1 MCGCKLEQI
10 QPVVQKI
17 EENVLR
23 CSGCGEI
30 MKETDAFCKHCGTP
44 AQKQEK
50 LEYRNEEAETI
61 EDEE

>member
-1 MCGCKLEQI
+1 
-10 QPVVQKI
+10 
-17 EENVLR
+17 
-23 CSGCGEI
+23 